1 MVNRPAHAEH
11 SCIRTDRPGR
21 IFPGLKD
28 FLTGRN
34 KFAVRAVIAEVK
46 LRRPEEEGVLGERI
60 NTDKQARG
68 ADVQGQA
75 PRHKFGSSETLY
87 ETRNTFSTLV

>member
-46 LRRPEEEGVLGERI
+46 LRRPEEEGELGERI

-68 ADVQGQA
+68 SRC
-75 PRHKFGSSETLY
+75 PRPGPQTQIWIVRDAL
-87 ETRNTFSTLV
+87 